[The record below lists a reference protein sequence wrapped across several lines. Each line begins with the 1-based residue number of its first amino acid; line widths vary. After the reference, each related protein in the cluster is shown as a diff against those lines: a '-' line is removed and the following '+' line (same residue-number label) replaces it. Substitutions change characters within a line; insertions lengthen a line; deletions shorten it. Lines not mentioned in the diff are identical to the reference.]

1 MAPLPRPGLFGF
13 LLLLAA
19 LAPSPSLATRGDGL
33 DRAAGSLATGSDPAP
48 LVAPG
53 SVDDRLRRI
62 SAALRQ
68 RGLVGDGENP
78 GESEQGAAEPGE
90 AGEGMP
96 ARGGDARLAWVFV
109 NAPSSG
115 FRNGG
120 WGNGFRN
127 GGWGNG
133 GFRNGGWGNGGF
145 RNGGAWRNGGGG
157 AAWRNGGGGGFR
169 NHW

>member
-1 MAPLPRPGLFGF
+1 MASLPRPGLFGF

-19 LAPSPSLATRGDGL
+19 LAPSPSLAARGDGL
-33 DRAAGSLATGSDPAP
+33 DRAVGSLATGSDPTP

-53 SVDDRLRRI
+53 SVDARLSRI

-68 RGLVGDGENP
+68 RGLVGDGANP
-78 GESEQGAAEPGE
+78 GDGAPVQ
-90 AGEGMP
+90 
-96 ARGGDARLAWVFV
+96 GGDARLAWVFV
-109 NAPSSG
+109 NAPGGG

-120 WGNGFRN
+120 WGNGGFRN

-157 AAWRNGGGGGFR
+157 AAWRNGGGGFG